1 MKNVRYG
8 LALAALCSSSMLF
21 SQGVVDALKYS
32 QQDIRGTARYMGM
45 AGAFG
50 ALGGDI
56 TTLSQNPA
64 GIGVYRNSD
73 IAATIDLSN
82 QVSSVNTAGNRMS
95 DSKFNVSCNN
105 FGFVWTVRF
114 NQEALKNLNFG
125 FAYNKQK
132 SFDRSYKAG
141 YSGITGA
148 SSLSGYIAHLS
159 EGYSVADLA
168 YPDNTATR
176 EELDLLNSR
185 YLPQYEPEKDNFS
198 ITLATRRDQ
207 VDYIN
212 ENRLSGLPGKEYT
225 FTGTIKG
232 DFPEGSLPTSL
243 ELVVKTGAQV
253 IFIKNDP
260 ERRWVNGTIGMISDI
275 TPDEKIEVVLESGEM
290 YELER
295 CVWENIKYT
304 YNEKEKTIEESVLGT
319 FLQFPIRLA
328 WAITVHKSQGLTF
341 NRVIVDF
348 TGGAFAGGQTY
359 VALSRCRSLEGI
371 VLKRQIT
378 HRDIFVNPDIVRFSK
393 GFNDSVLI
401 EQSLKLA
408 QADRLYVEAVN
419 AFDEGDFDKMLQS
432 FFKAI
437 HTRYDI
443 EKPVIQR
450 YIRKKLNVINQLRV
464 KNRELQ
470 QALSDRNTVL
480 RKYAHEYY
488 LLGNECITK
497 AKDVRA
503 ALANFDKALS
513 LDPTLIDAW
522 VRKGITLED
531 QGDEHGAMA
540 CYNEAVRLS
549 PLSFKAL
556 YNRGKLR
563 YKQGDYETALSDF
576 AKAVKQKPLHATAH
590 DRLGDTFIKLEM
602 PDMAAR
608 HWAIA
613 EELREKKQQNNK

>member
-1 MKNVRYG
+1 M
-8 LALAALCSSSMLF
+8 
-21 SQGVVDALKYS
+21 
-32 QQDIRGTARYMGM
+32 
-45 AGAFG
+45 
-50 ALGGDI
+50 
-56 TTLSQNPA
+56 
-64 GIGVYRNSD
+64 
-73 IAATIDLSN
+73 
-82 QVSSVNTAGNRMS
+82 
-95 DSKFNVSCNN
+95 
-105 FGFVWTVRF
+105 
-114 NQEALKNLNFG
+114 
-125 FAYNKQK
+125 
-132 SFDRSYKAG
+132 
-141 YSGITGA
+141 
-148 SSLSGYIAHLS
+148 
-159 EGYSVADLA
+159 
-168 YPDNTATR
+168 
-176 EELDLLNSR
+176 
-185 YLPQYEPEKDNFS
+185 
-198 ITLATRRDQ
+198 
-207 VDYIN
+207 
-212 ENRLSGLPGKEYT
+212 
-225 FTGTIKG
+225 
-232 DFPEGSLPTSL
+232 
-243 ELVVKTGAQV
+243 
-253 IFIKNDP
+253 
-260 ERRWVNGTIGMISDI
+260 
-275 TPDEKIEVVLESGEM
+275 
-290 YELER
+290 
-295 CVWENIKYT
+295 
-304 YNEKEKTIEESVLGT
+304 
-319 FLQFPIRLA
+319 
-328 WAITVHKSQGLTF
+328 
-341 NRVIVDF
+341 
-348 TGGAFAGGQTY
+348 
-359 VALSRCRSLEGI
+359 
-371 VLKRQIT
+371 
-378 HRDIFVNPDIVRFSK
+378 
-393 GFNDSVLI
+393 I

-470 QALSDRNTVL
+470 QALSDKNTVL

>member
-1 MKNVRYG
+1 M
-8 LALAALCSSSMLF
+8 
-21 SQGVVDALKYS
+21 
-32 QQDIRGTARYMGM
+32 
-45 AGAFG
+45 
-50 ALGGDI
+50 
-56 TTLSQNPA
+56 
-64 GIGVYRNSD
+64 
-73 IAATIDLSN
+73 
-82 QVSSVNTAGNRMS
+82 
-95 DSKFNVSCNN
+95 
-105 FGFVWTVRF
+105 
-114 NQEALKNLNFG
+114 
-125 FAYNKQK
+125 
-132 SFDRSYKAG
+132 
-141 YSGITGA
+141 
-148 SSLSGYIAHLS
+148 
-159 EGYSVADLA
+159 
-168 YPDNTATR
+168 
-176 EELDLLNSR
+176 
-185 YLPQYEPEKDNFS
+185 
-198 ITLATRRDQ
+198 
-207 VDYIN
+207 
-212 ENRLSGLPGKEYT
+212 
-225 FTGTIKG
+225 
-232 DFPEGSLPTSL
+232 
-243 ELVVKTGAQV
+243 
-253 IFIKNDP
+253 
-260 ERRWVNGTIGMISDI
+260 
-275 TPDEKIEVVLESGEM
+275 
-290 YELER
+290 
-295 CVWENIKYT
+295 
-304 YNEKEKTIEESVLGT
+304 
-319 FLQFPIRLA
+319 
-328 WAITVHKSQGLTF
+328 
-341 NRVIVDF
+341 
-348 TGGAFAGGQTY
+348 
-359 VALSRCRSLEGI
+359 
-371 VLKRQIT
+371 LKRQIT

-540 CYNEAVRLS
+540 CYNEAIRLS

>member
-1 MKNVRYG
+1 M
-8 LALAALCSSSMLF
+8 
-21 SQGVVDALKYS
+21 
-32 QQDIRGTARYMGM
+32 T
-45 AGAFG
+45 
-50 ALGGDI
+50 
-56 TTLSQNPA
+56 
-64 GIGVYRNSD
+64 
-73 IAATIDLSN
+73 
-82 QVSSVNTAGNRMS
+82 
-95 DSKFNVSCNN
+95 
-105 FGFVWTVRF
+105 
-114 NQEALKNLNFG
+114 
-125 FAYNKQK
+125 
-132 SFDRSYKAG
+132 
-141 YSGITGA
+141 
-148 SSLSGYIAHLS
+148 
-159 EGYSVADLA
+159 
-168 YPDNTATR
+168 
-176 EELDLLNSR
+176 
-185 YLPQYEPEKDNFS
+185 
-198 ITLATRRDQ
+198 
-207 VDYIN
+207 
-212 ENRLSGLPGKEYT
+212 
-225 FTGTIKG
+225 
-232 DFPEGSLPTSL
+232 
-243 ELVVKTGAQV
+243 
-253 IFIKNDP
+253 
-260 ERRWVNGTIGMISDI
+260 SDI

-450 YIRKKLNVINQLRV
+450 YIRKKLNVINQLCV

>member
-1 MKNVRYG
+1 M
-8 LALAALCSSSMLF
+8 
-21 SQGVVDALKYS
+21 
-32 QQDIRGTARYMGM
+32 
-45 AGAFG
+45 
-50 ALGGDI
+50 
-56 TTLSQNPA
+56 
-64 GIGVYRNSD
+64 
-73 IAATIDLSN
+73 
-82 QVSSVNTAGNRMS
+82 
-95 DSKFNVSCNN
+95 
-105 FGFVWTVRF
+105 
-114 NQEALKNLNFG
+114 
-125 FAYNKQK
+125 
-132 SFDRSYKAG
+132 
-141 YSGITGA
+141 
-148 SSLSGYIAHLS
+148 
-159 EGYSVADLA
+159 
-168 YPDNTATR
+168 
-176 EELDLLNSR
+176 
-185 YLPQYEPEKDNFS
+185 
-198 ITLATRRDQ
+198 
-207 VDYIN
+207 DYIN

-450 YIRKKLNVINQLRV
+450 
-464 KNRELQ
+464 
-470 QALSDRNTVL
+470 D
-480 RKYAHEYY
+480 
-488 LLGNECITK
+488 
-497 AKDVRA
+497 
-503 ALANFDKALS
+503 LS
-513 LDPTLIDAW
+513 LIH
-522 VRKGITLED
+522 I
-531 QGDEHGAMA
+531 
-540 CYNEAVRLS
+540 
-549 PLSFKAL
+549 
-556 YNRGKLR
+556 
-563 YKQGDYETALSDF
+563 
-576 AKAVKQKPLHATAH
+576 
-590 DRLGDTFIKLEM
+590 
-602 PDMAAR
+602 
-608 HWAIA
+608 
-613 EELREKKQQNNK
+613 